1 MLVHHKL
8 TIEVVVMEVVGWSAW
23 VSAIPVRI
31 QVFTWVLELDQTEVR
46 FGGVSSLV
54 KFAHMVT

>member
-1 MLVHHKL
+1 
-8 TIEVVVMEVVGWSAW
+8 MEVVGWSAW